1 MALTFLMSLHIFTSL
16 CVIVYV
22 LLPPPYVVTS
32 FAFDIYMVTL
42 SASSSSSPE
51 KEEDIIIPKI

>member
-1 MALTFLMSLHIFTSL
+1 MYYYLHHI
-16 CVIVYV
+16 I
-22 LLPPPYVVTS
+22 